1 MRLFG
6 LPVTRVELLE
16 TQAQRVE
23 ERRADLVA
31 KVSVQGQP
39 PFILHIEIQNDNQRW
54 MPARML
60 RYLGDLALAYPKLP
74 VRQYLVYIGKK
85 PLTMKDGLDFP
96 DFQYR
101 YRIIDLRRVDCEDFL
116 RQDSPD
122 AWVLAV
128 LCDFKHRLPREV
140 VHTILARLQQRLRD
154 DPPRLR
160 EYVEMLNVLADNRDL
175 NLDIYEELNML
186 NIDIERLAIYRIGM
200 EKGLEQ
206 GIEQGE
212 RIGEQEGEHKRS
224 VAIAANLLGMG
235 LGLAQIADATGLP
248 LTDIEALAR
257 EHTPHNG

>member
-1 MRLFG
+1 M
-6 LPVTRVELLE
+6 
-16 TQAQRVE
+16 
-23 ERRADLVA
+23 
-31 KVSVQGQP
+31 
-39 PFILHIEIQNDNQRW
+39 
-54 MPARML
+54 
-60 RYLGDLALAYPKLP
+60 
-74 VRQYLVYIGKK
+74 
-85 PLTMKDGLDFP
+85 
-96 DFQYR
+96 
-101 YRIIDLRRVDCEDFL
+101 DCEDFL

-200 EKGLEQ
+200 EKGMEQ

-212 RIGEQEGEHKRS
+212 RIGEQKGEQKRS
-224 VAIAANLLGMG
+224 VAIAINLLSMGM
-235 LGLAQIADATGLP
+235 GLAQIADATGLP
-248 LTDIEALAR
+248 LADIEALAR
-257 EHTPHNG
+257 DHTPQNG